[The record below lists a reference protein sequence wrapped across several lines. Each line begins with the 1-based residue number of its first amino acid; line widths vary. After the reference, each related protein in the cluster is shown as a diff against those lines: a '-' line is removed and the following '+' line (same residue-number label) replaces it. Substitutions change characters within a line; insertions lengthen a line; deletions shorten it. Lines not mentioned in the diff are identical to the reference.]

1 MKIDEVRKLHQRKY
15 RELTGR
21 FIVEGEHP
29 VLELLKAA
37 EKDARLR
44 ESTLYCTREYANFTD
59 RLPVQVVNPT
69 QMAQIC
75 ETRTPQGIV
84 AVAPLLAAPPPRPG
98 ERAIYLHGLQD
109 PGNLGTILRTLA
121 WFGDFRCLLG
131 PGSVDVHNGK
141 VVRASMGAIFHV
153 LVEADVPPES
163 LPARF
168 RRIALLDMQGTSIA
182 AAQFRRFDCYV
193 FGSEARGLPDAP
205 GFGELPRFSI
215 TGAAPIESLNVAM
228 AVAICQYELHRPAK
242 A

>member
-1 MKIDEVRKLHQRKY
+1 KIDEVRKLHQRKY

-84 AVAPLLAAPPPRPG
+84 AVAPLLAAPPRSEEHTSELQSRENLVCRP
-98 ERAIYLHGLQD
+98 
-109 PGNLGTILRTLA
+109 
-121 WFGDFRCLLG
+121 LLE
-131 PGSVDVHNGK
+131 K
-141 VVRASMGAIFHV
+141 KKI
-153 LVEADVPPES
+153 S
-163 LPARF
+163 LPSF
-168 RRIALLDMQGTSIA
+168 FNLSNKL
-182 AAQFRRFDCYV
+182 
-193 FGSEARGLPDAP
+193 
-205 GFGELPRFSI
+205 
-215 TGAAPIESLNVAM
+215 
-228 AVAICQYELHRPAK
+228 
-242 A
+242 

>member
-153 LVEADVPPES
+153 PVEADVPPES

-193 FGSEARGLPDAP
+193 FGSEARGLPNAP